1 MLADFLQPQEDETML
16 SIELFRR
23 MMGALHGAVERRRSR
38 RQLMTLSDQMMKDIG
53 VSRADA
59 MRESGKPFW
68 RA

>member
-1 MLADFLQPQEDETML
+1 ML

>member
-1 MLADFLQPQEDETML
+1 MRADFPQQQEDEAML
-16 SIELFRR
+16 SIELYRR
-23 MMGALHGAVERRRSR
+23 MMGALHKAVERRRSR
-38 RQLMTLSDQMMKDIG
+38 RQLTTLSDEMMKDIG

>member
-1 MLADFLQPQEDETML
+1 ML
-16 SIELFRR
+16 SIELYRR
-23 MMGALHGAVERRRSR
+23 MMGALHRAVERRRSR
-38 RQLMTLSDQMMKDIG
+38 RQLTTLSDEMMKDIG